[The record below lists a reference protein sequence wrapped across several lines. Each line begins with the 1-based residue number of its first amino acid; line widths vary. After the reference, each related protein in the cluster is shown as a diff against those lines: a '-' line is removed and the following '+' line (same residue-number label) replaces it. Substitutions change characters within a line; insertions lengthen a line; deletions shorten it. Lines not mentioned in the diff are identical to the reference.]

1 MSRPI
6 VSEMLDHIRRWEGLR
21 LAAYRDPGG
30 VLTIG
35 YGHTG
40 DVEAGQRITLDQ
52 AEHFLNEDLRTAQ
65 DAVERLVKVPLT
77 DRQYSALVSFVFNV
91 GEGQFAESTLLRKLN
106 AGDYSGAADEFLR
119 WTRSGSV
126 ELPGLVE
133 RRRLEREIFLDSEW
147 RLFAPPETY
156 ESSFA
161 LETEHERELL
171 AWLATRLGLRHRV
184 NPEKRKVFVGLPI
197 LPPLGEIPITLK
209 IRPLRQLNEV
219 SCGQACVAMCV
230 NAITDQNLTDADI
243 DRMYGFALLQAL
255 NSECRE
261 RGFEWL
267 DGGNLTTANYRRLA
281 GVLQQKLPV
290 ILGLNGPEFSPSG
303 RGHIITLTALKNDQI
318 TFADPASG
326 TFRTTTR
333 PRILVAPPHPDGK
346 FFFYP
351 RRLAL

>member
-1 MSRPI
+1 MSRAI

-21 LAAYRDPGG
+21 LSAYRDPGG
-30 VLTIG
+30 ILTIG

-40 DVEAGQRITLDQ
+40 DVEAGQTITLDQ
-52 AEHFLNEDLRTAQ
+52 AEDLLSEDLRTAQ
-65 DAVERLVKVPLT
+65 SAVERLVKVPLT

-106 AGDYSGAADEFLR
+106 RGDYSGAADEFLR
-119 WTRSGSV
+119 WTRAGSV

-133 RRRLEREIFLDSEW
+133 RRRLEREFFLDSGW
-147 RLFAPPETY
+147 RLFAPPETH
-156 ESSFA
+156 ESSFP
-161 LETEHERELL
+161 LETERERELL
-171 AWLATRLGLRHRV
+171 AWLAARLGLRHRV
-184 NPEKRKVFVGLPI
+184 LPDNQKVFVGLPS
-197 LPPLGEIPITLK
+197 PEAGAEVPVTLK

-230 NAITDQNLTDADI
+230 NAITDQVLTDADI
-243 DRMYGFALLQAL
+243 DRLYGFALLQAL
-255 NSECRE
+255 NAECRE

-267 DGGNLTTANYRRLA
+267 DGGNLTSANFRRLA
-281 GVLQQKLPV
+281 GVLEQKLPV

-303 RGHIITLTALKNDQI
+303 RGHIITLTALKSDQI

-333 PRILVAPPHPDGK
+333 ARILVAPPHPDGK

-351 RRLAL
+351 RRLT